1 MKNVFIEAA
10 KCLLIGYNN
19 INKNLKNEGKKIKVI
34 EYSLSK
40 LNNSSDNI
48 YLKSRKYLGIK
59 LINISFKI
67 K

>member
-40 LNNSSDNI
+40 LNNSSYNI